1 MQENKRKGVGS
12 SPETELAFPARPYP
26 SFGGVRL
33 PHIKGTENMETELL
47 PLPERVTISMQQ
59 HVGAPCEPLVKAGDH
74 VDVGQPIG
82 DSSAYVSAPV
92 HSSVSGTVSAITELL
107 LPSGQKTKAVVI
119 DADGKQ
125 TMWENIRPPKVTNVR
140 ELCDAVR
147 QSGLVGL
154 GGAGFPAHVK
164 LNIPKG
170 KSVDTLIINGA
181 ECEPYLTADYREMV
195 ECGDM
200 VLEGIYTLKHLLGIK
215 RVIIGVESNK
225 PNAIRILTRIA
236 DEQALDPEDEVRV
249 LKLAT
254 SYPQGAEKVL
264 INCCTGRRVP
274 KGKLPVDVGCIVM
287 NITSVAFIAK
297 YLRDG
302 VPLINKRLTVD
313 GSAVVQPMNV
323 LAPVGTPISDIID
336 FCGGYRTEPRKILMG
351 GPMMGIAVYD
361 DNTPILKQNNGLL
374 VLASKDVIEEEP
386 TDCIRCG
393 RCVSACP
400 MQLQP
405 LTIEKRVAMR
415 DIEAL
420 ESHSIMTCIECG
432 SCAFVCPARRKLV
445 QYMRMGKTLLRKA
458 GEKK

>member
-1 MQENKRKGVGS
+1 MQQDKKKGSS
-12 SPETELAFPARPYP
+12 SPEAELTFPTRPYP

-47 PLPERVTISMQQ
+47 PLPERVIISMQQ
-59 HVGAPCEPLVKAGDH
+59 HVGAPCEPAVKVGDH
-74 VDVGQPIG
+74 VDVGQLIG
-82 DSSAYVSAPV
+82 DSTAYVSAPV
-92 HSSVSGTVSAITELL
+92 HASVSGTVSAITELL
-107 LPSGQKTKAVVI
+107 LPSGQKAKAVVI
-119 DADGKQ
+119 DSDGLQ
-125 TMWENIRPPKVTNVR
+125 TMWSGIKPPKVNNIDDLCKAVR
-140 ELCDAVR
+140 E
-147 QSGLVGL
+147 SGLVGL

-164 LNIPKG
+164 LNIPKD
-170 KSVDTLIINGA
+170 KSVDTLVINGA

-200 VLEGIYTLKHLLGIK
+200 VMEGIYTLKKLLGLK
-215 RVIIGVESNK
+215 RVIIGVEANK
-225 PNAIRILTRIA
+225 PKAIEILTDIA
-236 DEQALDPEDEVRV
+236 DGNDLDPDDEVRV
-249 LKLAT
+249 LRLKT

-287 NITSVAFIAK
+287 NITSIAFIAK
-297 YLRDG
+297 YLKDG

-323 LAPVGTPISDIID
+323 LAPVGTPIADIID
-336 FCGGYRTEPRKILMG
+336 FCGGYRTEPRKMLMG
-351 GPMMGIAVYD
+351 GPMMGTAVFD
-361 DNTPILKQNNGLL
+361 ENTPILKQNNGIL
-374 VLASKDVIEEEP
+374 VLAAKDVLEEEP

-420 ESHSIMTCIECG
+420 ERHSIMTCIECG